1 MIKKIIDWFAKS
13 EDDAEKAPL
22 LNIQHQFK
30 LMHEGLVIG
39 FLEVEDNMWKF
50 YYSEEFKSDS
60 ELSHITGF
68 PDLNKVYHSH
78 NLWPFFKIRIPG
90 LAQPRVKKTIK
101 KENISENDEIA
112 LLKRFGKKSISNPY
126 LLDSVQ

>member
-1 MIKKIIDWFAKS
+1 MIKKIVDWFAKS
-13 EDDAEKAPL
+13 EEDVKKAPL
-22 LNIQHQFK
+22 HDILHQFK
-30 LMHEGLVIG
+30 LMHKGLVIG
-39 FLEVEDNMWKF
+39 FLEVEHSMWKF
-50 YYSEEFKSDS
+50 YYSEEFKSES

-68 PDLNKVYHSH
+68 PDLNKVYHSR

-101 KENISENDEIA
+101 KANISENDEIA
-112 LLKRFGKKSISNPY
+112 HLKRFGKKSISNPY